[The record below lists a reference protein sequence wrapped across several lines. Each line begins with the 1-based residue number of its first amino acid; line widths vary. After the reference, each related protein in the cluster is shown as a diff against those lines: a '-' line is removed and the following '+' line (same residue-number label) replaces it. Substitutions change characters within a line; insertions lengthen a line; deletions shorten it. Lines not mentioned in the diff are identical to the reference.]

1 VVAINNPM
9 QTQRISDMWRKNLTV
24 LIALISCFSFSGSL
38 WAVGLGQLRADS
50 SINQPLSVRIQLTDL
65 GSTPLDE
72 INVAVAGADNF
83 ERLGVDVVD
92 NFPEIQITLGVDEA
106 GPYARLESASVIRT
120 PYLEVV
126 LDTRW
131 PSGRV
136 LTQHTIL
143 LDPPVFLDSEEA
155 DVADSAPPGSAP
167 RSDVVEEA
175 VDASITSP
183 RTVTTDRSSTLYSI
197 AMASRPNQ
205 SVTVQQMMLAIQR
218 LNPTSFGDGNI
229 NRLYAGE
236 ILRLPTEQQILQLS
250 AAEALEAV
258 LLQNQEAE
266 INSVE
271 QRQISEAAGIAA
283 TAATGDQL
291 SVVVTETAA
300 LEKENSVLGAR
311 IEELENRLAISQEE
325 LAKAARERVDF
336 IARLEAIESQIT
348 AAQEIIKLQ
357 DAQLAELTQSLA
369 AAAETRERETPPA
382 ARNTVDKATGFFGQP
397 LIAAGAAGLA
407 VLLLV
412 LLLLR
417 RNRESHEEESP
428 GEITLTE
435 AAQPVTDTM
444 RKQEDLDRELLAIL
458 TDGNEV
464 NVEEKPRRIATVKS
478 APAFDPEEL
487 TFRAQEAAVETS
499 TSVPI
504 DPIDEDEAATKLE
517 LAYAYH
523 KMGDNEGAAEILLE
537 VLEEGLSKHKAEAQ
551 KLLDVVNASSGQVDG
566 DSST

>member
-1 VVAINNPM
+1 
-9 QTQRISDMWRKNLTV
+9 MWRKNLTV

-72 INVAVAGADNF
+72 INVAVADADNF

-155 DVADSAPPGSAP
+155 DVADIAPPGSAP

-205 SVTVQQMMLAIQR
+205 SVTVQQTMLAIQR

-291 SVVVTETAA
+291 SVVVTETAE

-435 AAQPVTDTM
+435 AAQPVADTM

-458 TDGNEV
+458 ADGNEV

-504 DPIDEDEAATKLE
+504 EPIDEDEAATKLE

-537 VLEEGLSKHKAEAQ
+537 VLDEGSSKHKAEAQ
-551 KLLDVVNASSGQVDG
+551 KLLDVVNASGGQVDG

>member
-1 VVAINNPM
+1 M
-9 QTQRISDMWRKNLTV
+9 RRKNLAV
-24 LIALISCFSFSGSL
+24 LIAFVSCLSFSSSL

-72 INVAVAGADNF
+72 IDVTVAAAENF
-83 ERLGVDVVD
+83 DRLGVDVAD
-92 NFPEIQITLGVDEA
+92 NFPDIQITLGVDEE
-106 GPYARLESASVIRT
+106 GPYARLESTSVIQT

-155 DVADSAPPGSAP
+155 VVADSTPPGLAP
-167 RSDVVEEA
+167 GSDIFDETA
-175 VDASITSP
+175 DPPIASP

-205 SVTVQQMMLAIQR
+205 SVTVQQTMLAIQR

-250 AAEALEAV
+250 AAEALEVV
-258 LLQNQEAE
+258 LRQNQEAE
-266 INSVE
+266 VNSVE
-271 QRQISEAAGIAA
+271 QRQISEPAGIAA

-325 LAKAARERVDF
+325 LAKAARERTDF

-369 AAAETRERETPPA
+369 AAAETREREAPPA
-382 ARNTVDKATGFFGQP
+382 ARNTVKQATGFFGQP
-397 LIAAGAAGLA
+397 FIAAGAAGLA

-417 RNRESHEEESP
+417 RNREGHEEESP

-435 AAQPVTDTM
+435 AAQPVTGSM
-444 RKQEDLDRELLAIL
+444 REREDLNSELLAIL
-458 TDGNEV
+458 ADENEV
-464 NVEEKPRRIATVKS
+464 DVDEKPRRISAVQS
-478 APAFDPEEL
+478 APAFDPDEL
-487 TFRAQEAAVETS
+487 TFRTQDAAVDTS
-499 TSVPI
+499 SSAPI
-504 DPIDEDEAATKLE
+504 EPIDEDEAATKLE

-537 VLEEGLSKHKAEAQ
+537 VLEEGSSKHKAEAQ
-551 KLLDVVNASSGQVDG
+551 KLLDVVNASGGQVGG
-566 DSST
+566 DSSS

>member
-1 VVAINNPM
+1 M

-72 INVAVAGADNF
+72 INVAVADADNF

-155 DVADSAPPGSAP
+155 VVAESTPPGFAP

-205 SVTVQQMMLAIQR
+205 SVTVQQTMLAIQR

-435 AAQPVTDTM
+435 ATQPVTDTM

-458 TDGNEV
+458 ADGNEV

-504 DPIDEDEAATKLE
+504 EPIDEDEAATKLE

-537 VLEEGLSKHKAEAQ
+537 VLDEGSSKHKAEAQ
-551 KLLDVVNASSGQVDG
+551 KLLDVVNASGGQVDG

>member
-1 VVAINNPM
+1 M
-9 QTQRISDMWRKNLTV
+9 RRKNLAV
-24 LIALISCFSFSGSL
+24 LIAVVSCLSFSSSL
-38 WAVGLGQLRADS
+38 WAVGLGQLHADS

-72 INVAVAGADNF
+72 IDVTVAAAENF
-83 ERLGVDVVD
+83 DRLGVDVAD
-92 NFPEIQITLGVDEA
+92 NFPDIQITLGVDEE
-106 GPYARLESASVIRT
+106 GPYARLESTSVIRT

-155 DVADSAPPGSAP
+155 VVADSTPPGLAP
-167 RSDVVEEA
+167 GSDIFDETTDPPIA
-175 VDASITSP
+175 SP

-205 SVTVQQMMLAIQR
+205 SVTVQQTMLAIQR

-250 AAEALEAV
+250 AAEALEVV
-258 LLQNQEAE
+258 LRQNQEAE
-266 INSVE
+266 VNSVE
-271 QRQISEAAGIAA
+271 QRQISEPAGIAA

-325 LAKAARERVDF
+325 LAKAARERADF

-369 AAAETRERETPPA
+369 AAAETREREAPPA
-382 ARNTVDKATGFFGQP
+382 ARNTVKQATGFFGQP
-397 LIAAGAAGLA
+397 FIAAGAAGLA

-417 RNRESHEEESP
+417 RNREGHEEESP

-435 AAQPVTDTM
+435 AAQPVTGSM
-444 RKQEDLDRELLAIL
+444 REREDLNSELLAIL
-458 TDGNEV
+458 ADENEV
-464 NVEEKPRRIATVKS
+464 DVDEKPRRISAVQS
-478 APAFDPEEL
+478 APAFDPDEL
-487 TFRAQEAAVETS
+487 TFRTQDAAVDTS
-499 TSVPI
+499 SSAPI
-504 DPIDEDEAATKLE
+504 EPIDEDEAATKLE

-537 VLEEGLSKHKAEAQ
+537 VLEEGSSKHKAEAQ
-551 KLLDVVNASSGQVDG
+551 KLLDVVNASGGQVGG
-566 DSST
+566 DSSS

>member
-72 INVAVAGADNF
+72 INVAVADADNF

-120 PYLEVV
+120 PYLELV

-205 SVTVQQMMLAIQR
+205 SVTVQQTMLAIQR

-435 AAQPVTDTM
+435 AAQPVADTM

-458 TDGNEV
+458 ADGNEV

-504 DPIDEDEAATKLE
+504 EPIDEDEAATKLE

-537 VLEEGLSKHKAEAQ
+537 VLDEGSSKHKAEAQ

>member
-1 VVAINNPM
+1 M
-9 QTQRISDMWRKNLTV
+9 QTERDSDMRRKNLAV
-24 LIALISCFSFSGSL
+24 LIAFVSCLSFSSSL

-72 INVAVAGADNF
+72 IDVTVAAAENF
-83 ERLGVDVVD
+83 DRLGVDVAD
-92 NFPEIQITLGVDEA
+92 NFPDIQITLGVDEE
-106 GPYARLESASVIRT
+106 GPYARLESTSVIRT

-155 DVADSAPPGSAP
+155 VVADSTPPGLAP
-167 RSDVVEEA
+167 GSDIFDETTDPPIA
-175 VDASITSP
+175 SP

-205 SVTVQQMMLAIQR
+205 SVTVQQTMLAIQR

-250 AAEALEAV
+250 AAEALEVV
-258 LLQNQEAE
+258 LRQNQEAE
-266 INSVE
+266 VNSVE
-271 QRQISEAAGIAA
+271 QRQISEPVGIAA

-325 LAKAARERVDF
+325 LAKAARERADF

-369 AAAETRERETPPA
+369 AAAETREREAPPA
-382 ARNTVDKATGFFGQP
+382 ARNTVKQATGFFGQP
-397 LIAAGAAGLA
+397 FIAAGAAGLA

-417 RNRESHEEESP
+417 RNREGHEEESP

-435 AAQPVTDTM
+435 AAQPVTGSM
-444 RKQEDLDRELLAIL
+444 REREDLNSELLAIL
-458 TDGNEV
+458 ADENEV
-464 NVEEKPRRIATVKS
+464 DVDEKPRRISAVQS
-478 APAFDPEEL
+478 APAFDPDEL
-487 TFRAQEAAVETS
+487 TFRTQDAAVDTS
-499 TSVPI
+499 SSAPI
-504 DPIDEDEAATKLE
+504 EPIDEDEAATKLE

-537 VLEEGLSKHKAEAQ
+537 VLEEGSSKHKAEAQ
-551 KLLDVVNASSGQVDG
+551 KLLDVVNASGGQVGG
-566 DSST
+566 DSSS

>member
-1 VVAINNPM
+1 
-9 QTQRISDMWRKNLTV
+9 MWRKNLTV

-72 INVAVAGADNF
+72 INVAVADADNF

-92 NFPEIQITLGVDEA
+92 NFPEIQIILGVDEA

-205 SVTVQQMMLAIQR
+205 SVTVQQTMLAIQR

-258 LLQNQEAE
+258 LLQNQEAQV
-266 INSVE
+266 NSVE
-271 QRQISEAAGIAA
+271 QRQISEPAGIAA
-283 TAATGDQL
+283 SAATGDQL

-458 TDGNEV
+458 ADGNEV

-504 DPIDEDEAATKLE
+504 EPIDEDEAATKLE

-537 VLEEGLSKHKAEAQ
+537 VLEEGSSKHKAEAQ
-551 KLLDVVNASSGQVDG
+551 KLLDVVNASGGQVDG

>member
-1 VVAINNPM
+1 
-9 QTQRISDMWRKNLTV
+9 MWRKNLTV

-175 VDASITSP
+175 VDASNTSP

-205 SVTVQQMMLAIQR
+205 SVTVQQTMLAIQR

-458 TDGNEV
+458 ADGNEV

-504 DPIDEDEAATKLE
+504 EPIDEDEAATKLE

-537 VLEEGLSKHKAEAQ
+537 VLDEGSSKHKAEAQ
-551 KLLDVVNASSGQVDG
+551 KLLDVVNASGGQVDG

>member
-1 VVAINNPM
+1 MVAINNPM

-72 INVAVAGADNF
+72 INVAVADADNF

-197 AMASRPNQ
+197 ALASRPNQ
-205 SVTVQQMMLAIQR
+205 SVTVQQTMLAIQR
-218 LNPTSFGDGNI
+218 LNPTSFADGNI

-435 AAQPVTDTM
+435 AAQPITDTM

-458 TDGNEV
+458 ADGNEV

-504 DPIDEDEAATKLE
+504 EPIDEDEAATKLE

-537 VLEEGLSKHKAEAQ
+537 VLDEGSSKHKAEAQ
-551 KLLDVVNASSGQVDG
+551 KLLDVVNASGGQVDE

>member
-1 VVAINNPM
+1 
-9 QTQRISDMWRKNLTV
+9 MWRKNLTV

-72 INVAVAGADNF
+72 INVAVADADNF

-92 NFPEIQITLGVDEA
+92 NFPEIQITLGVDEE

-120 PYLEVV
+120 PYLELV

-183 RTVTTDRSSTLYSI
+183 RTITTDRSSTLYSI

-205 SVTVQQMMLAIQR
+205 SVTVQQTMLAIQR

-266 INSVE
+266 IISVE

-412 LLLLR
+412 LLLLL

-504 DPIDEDEAATKLE
+504 EPIDEDEAATKLE

-537 VLEEGLSKHKAEAQ
+537 VLDEGSSKHKAEAQ
-551 KLLDVVNASSGQVDG
+551 KLLDVVNASGGQVDG